1 MKDNLDIPIEVIK
14 EICKQ
19 SEMWEINNPRVI
31 AMLNNIFKCLK
42 DDESLDEESKE
53 TSIHI
58 CLLYT
63 SPSPRDRE
71 KSRMPSSA

>member
-1 MKDNLDIPIEVIK
+1 MKDNLEIPIEVIK

-53 TSIHI
+53 TLIHI
-58 CLLYT
+58 VFSNMIIY
-63 SPSPRDRE
+63 
-71 KSRMPSSA
+71 SRYDLNNV

>member
-31 AMLNNIFKCLK
+31 AMLNNIFKCIN
-42 DDESLDEESKE
+42 DEENLDDDSKE
-53 TSIHI
+53 TFINIVFSNLII
-58 CLLYT
+58 YT
-63 SPSPRDRE
+63 RYDLN
-71 KSRMPSSA
+71 KV

>member
-53 TSIHI
+53 TLIHI
-58 CLLYT
+58 VFSNMIIY
-63 SPSPRDRE
+63 
-71 KSRMPSSA
+71 SRYDLNNV

>member
-31 AMLNNIFKCLK
+31 SMLNNIFKCLK

-53 TSIHI
+53 TLIHI
-58 CLLYT
+58 VFSNMIIY
-63 SPSPRDRE
+63 
-71 KSRMPSSA
+71 SRYDLNNV

>member
-42 DDESLDEESKE
+42 DEETLDEESKE
-53 TSIHI
+53 TLIHI
-58 CLLYT
+58 VFSNMIIY
-63 SPSPRDRE
+63 
-71 KSRMPSSA
+71 SRYDLNNV

>member
-1 MKDNLDIPIEVIK
+1 MKDNLDITIEVIK

-42 DDESLDEESKE
+42 DEENLDEESKE
-53 TSIHI
+53 TLIHI
-58 CLLYT
+58 VFSNMIIY
-63 SPSPRDRE
+63 
-71 KSRMPSSA
+71 SRYDLNNV

>member
-1 MKDNLDIPIEVIK
+1 VKDNLDIPIEVIK

-31 AMLNNIFKCLK
+31 SMLNNIFKCLK
-42 DDESLDEESKE
+42 DDESLDEECKE

-58 CLLYT
+58 VFSNMIIY
-63 SPSPRDRE
+63 
-71 KSRMPSSA
+71 SRYDLNNV

>member
-1 MKDNLDIPIEVIK
+1 MKNNLDIPIEVIK

-42 DDESLDEESKE
+42 DEENLDEESKE
-53 TSIHI
+53 TLIHSIFEYDNLFEI
-58 CLLYT
+58 
-63 SPSPRDRE
+63 
-71 KSRMPSSA
+71 